1 MRVTI
6 GIDIGGTKIAG
17 GAVDAGGTILAAERA
32 ATPASDPEAIIELV
46 AGMVTRLREG
56 RQIAAVGVAAAAF
69 LDAGRRRIRY
79 APNIAWREL
88 PLAER
93 LGERLQLPVILEN
106 DANAAGW
113 AEHRFGAGAAHPDDD
128 MVMLTLGTGVGGA
141 IISGGRLYRG
151 GFGAAGELGHVLL
164 VPDGLACGCGA
175 RGCLEQYASGRAL
188 LRIAGEL
195 ADAGGLGG
203 GLARARAEHGE
214 LGAEV
219 LGRLLRAG
227 DAGALHA
234 LDELGGHL
242 GRACASLA
250 AVLDPAR
257 FVIGGGLAVA
267 GDRLLQPVRAAFRS
281 AVRGA
286 GRLPEPEFVIA
297 GLGNDA
303 GVIGAADLA
312 ALAIE

>member
-17 GAVDAGGTILAAERA
+17 GVVDSRGSILAAERA

-46 AGMVTRLREG
+46 STMAARLREG
-56 RQIAAVGVAAAAF
+56 REIAAVGVAAAAF
-69 LDAGRRRIRY
+69 LDAGRRLIRY

-88 PLAER
+88 PLADRLSER
-93 LGERLQLPVILEN
+93 LGLPVILEN

-141 IISGGRLYRG
+141 IISGGRLHHG
-151 GFGAAGELGHVLL
+151 GFGGAGELGHVLL

-188 LRIAGEL
+188 LRIADEL
-195 ADAGGLGG
+195 ADAGGLGE
-203 GLARARAEHGE
+203 GLARARAEYGE
-214 LGAEV
+214 LSASV
-219 LGRLLRAG
+219 LARLLRTG

-250 AVLDPAR
+250 AVLDPKR
-257 FVIGGGLAVA
+257 FVIGGGLSVA
-267 GDRLLQPVRAAFRS
+267 GQRLLQPVREAFRS
-281 AVRGA
+281 AVRGG
-286 GRLPEPEFVIA
+286 GRLPEPEFLVA
-297 GLGNDA
+297 RLGNDA
-303 GVIGAADLA
+303 GLVGAADLA